1 MPPLDLFNALRAD
14 AQTVH
19 PRSLR
24 HRQHPLTMTCWLL
37 LQPTQLTS
45 PSRSRLLRLSK
56 PHAPRREMAPKC
68 RNRCRTPSI
77 HGENVPGLR
86 SLRPAG
92 DLATPSQRLSNA
104 AYVGWRCVFGFTG
117 NRGRRRHAGGN
128 AFSLRLCA
136 GAVLQTACGQRGNKD
151 LARLDEPL
159 ASSASDNKENVGEDL
174 ISLDTPVSAE
184 ALGRSQALAA
194 IAAAL
199 LFAGGLTRRQR
210 AWLEVGTATSR
221 ATLHTPSMDGSG
233 GWCTTNHSPETLLTL
248 QSPQSTLSQQ

>member
-1 MPPLDLFNALRAD
+1 MLHSA
-14 AQTVH
+14 
-19 PRSLR
+19 SLSSATAAYAYD
-24 HRQHPLTMTCWLL
+24 HRQPGITRV
-37 LQPTQLTS
+37 S
-45 PSRSRLLRLSK
+45 LSK

-184 ALGRSQALAA
+184 ALGRSQALSA

-210 AWLEVGTATSR
+210 AWLEGGTATSR